1 MFRVGVIFFAVVVL
15 VSVCGTGLGAIS
27 TVSYQVSAGVDD
39 GYAWSATEQD
49 VGGIFLM
56 VGDRWYSSP
65 YFMSGMRFVGV
76 GIPRSALIVSANL
89 RINSGDD
96 ENGGHIYAVIS
107 GEAVDD
113 ANGFGSR
120 YIADAVQGASSVDWD
135 HKFAWSKNVW
145 LESPDISGVVQEV
158 VDRGGWSLG
167 NSLALFYS
175 TRVDSGKSR
184 GFSSFEDGNSA
195 IVEISY
201 ETYTISGHVT
211 MTDGNGLLGVVVS
224 AGSDIEGT
232 VTDGSGY
239 YELLVPPG
247 WSGTVT
253 VAKSDW
259 GFNPS
264 SRVYSSVSSD
274 ALSEDYSA
282 IQPVISGYVS
292 DGVGTG
298 IDGVSVVSDNGGGS
312 DTTDATGF
320 YEIIVP
326 YGWTGTVT
334 PSKAGWGF
342 NPESQIY
349 NSVISDQTNQ
359 DYIAFQVNISGYF
372 KDATGIAVED
382 VMVSADNGGNYD
394 ITDTNGFYK
403 LTVPYSWSGNV
414 TASQTDWTTEPS
426 NRFYDTLNTS
436 QIEQNFIIQSQI
448 KTVSYNIKNS
458 LDDGYTRGDMWLDY
472 RMDEYN
478 LWVGSGGSDGPPYI
492 MSGMRFID
500 VNIPKGANI
509 RSSFLNLWSVDDT
522 SSNIY
527 GTIAA
532 DDSDNAVDF
541 MAYHMGYR
549 DITTAQVNWDLIGPW
564 EELNWHS
571 SPDIAS
577 VVQEVINREGW
588 QA

>member
-1 MFRVGVIFFAVVVL
+1 
-15 VSVCGTGLGAIS
+15 
-27 TVSYQVSAGVDD
+27 
-39 GYAWSATEQD
+39 
-49 VGGIFLM
+49 
-56 VGDRWYSSP
+56 
-65 YFMSGMRFVGV
+65 
-76 GIPRSALIVSANL
+76 
-89 RINSGDD
+89 
-96 ENGGHIYAVIS
+96 
-107 GEAVDD
+107 
-113 ANGFGSR
+113 
-120 YIADAVQGASSVDWD
+120 
-135 HKFAWSKNVW
+135 
-145 LESPDISGVVQEV
+145 
-158 VDRGGWSLG
+158 
-167 NSLALFYS
+167 
-175 TRVDSGKSR
+175 
-184 GFSSFEDGNSA
+184 
-195 IVEISY
+195 
-201 ETYTISGHVT
+201 
-211 MTDGNGLLGVVVS
+211 
-224 AGSDIEGT
+224 
-232 VTDGSGY
+232 
-239 YELLVPPG
+239 
-247 WSGTVT
+247 
-253 VAKSDW
+253 
-259 GFNPS
+259 
-264 SRVYSSVSSD
+264 
-274 ALSEDYSA
+274 
-282 IQPVISGYVS
+282 
-292 DGVGTG
+292 
-298 IDGVSVVSDNGGGS
+298 
-312 DTTDATGF
+312 
-320 YEIIVP
+320 
-326 YGWTGTVT
+326 
-334 PSKAGWGF
+334 
-342 NPESQIY
+342 
-349 NSVISDQTNQ
+349 
-359 DYIAFQVNISGYF
+359 
-372 KDATGIAVED
+372 
-382 VMVSADNGGNYD
+382 MVSADNGGNYD

-478 LWVGSGGSDGPPYI
+478 LWVGSGGSDDPPYI